1 MAMDFWEAQRLA
13 RKRTTVYVVIFVG
26 MTLFIAI
33 AGQLI
38 FYRVTENVGF
48 PFVALIFIA
57 LTFCV
62 AGFQYSGFSSGG
74 GAYVANSVGAYKV
87 PENTDDPR
95 AKQLL
100 NIVDEIA
107 IASSLP
113 RPGVY
118 IMPVHQINVFAAG
131 TRPDN
136 AVIAVTEGCL
146 EQLNRD
152 ELQGVVAHEF
162 GHIRNAD
169 MVLSLRLAAMVMGF
183 FFVLYIALRILRIA
197 SFAGGGKS
205 RDKKSGGNPVMLVA
219 LILFA
224 AGAIAWLFG
233 SILKATVS
241 REREYLAD
249 ASSVQF
255 TRNPEGIVGA
265 LRKISG
271 EDKKDMPKNGM
282 AFSHMYF
289 DNHASLDAVFATHP
303 PLEKRIK
310 ILEGSIKR

>member
-1 MAMDFWEAQRLA
+1 MDFWEAQRLA
-13 RKRTTVYVVIFVG
+13 RKRTTVYVVIFVS
-26 MTLFIAI
+26 MTLLIAA
-33 AGQLI
+33 AGQFI
-38 FYRVTENVGF
+38 FYRVTEHVGF
-48 PFVALIFIA
+48 PFVALLFVG

-62 AGFQYSGFSSGG
+62 AGFQYMGFRSGG
-74 GAYVANSVGAYKV
+74 GKYVAESVGAYKV
-87 PENTDDPR
+87 PENTQDPR
-95 AKQLL
+95 ARQLL

-107 IASSLP
+107 IAASLP
-113 RPGVY
+113 RPEVY
-118 IMPVHQINVFAAG
+118 IMPVHQINAFAAG
-131 TRPDN
+131 TSPQN
-136 AVIAVTEGCL
+136 AAIAVTEGCL
-146 EQLNRD
+146 EQLSRD

-197 SFAGGGKS
+197 SFTGGGKS
-205 RDKKSGGNPVMLVA
+205 RGDKKSGGNPIMLVA

-224 AGAIAWLFG
+224 AGALAWLFG

-265 LRKISG
+265 LRKISQEG
-271 EDKKDMPKNGM
+271 KKDMPKDGM
-282 AFSHMYF
+282 AFSHMYL
-289 DNHASLDAVFATHP
+289 DNHASLDAIFATHP